1 VRRAIDTVIASMSA
15 IPTKIA
21 PANAPVAPNVS
32 PTARPSTMINPRK
45 KRKSH
50 HRPEIERIAKI
61 HALMATGVGLWPVHP
76 NDGEPGCHQCGSQEG
91 GRDQHE
97 ETRLERCHDGGHAEE
112 HDSRRDRD
120 AGRKQ
125 TGRPFTPRQRIGGMI
140 LRL

>member
-1 VRRAIDTVIASMSA
+1 MRRAIDTVIASMSA

-76 NDGEPGCHQCGSQEG
+76 NDGEPGCNQCGSQEG

-97 ETRLERCHDGGHAEE
+97 ETRLERCHDGGHAEVA
-112 HDSRRDRD
+112 DATATPAASRRGD
-120 AGRKQ
+120 
-125 TGRPFTPRQRIGGMI
+125 PSPRGSV
-140 LRL
+140 LAA